1 MSIAS
6 FKKTV
11 WEESL
16 LTEFRGVSVANVIT
30 TAPTRVEG
38 EKAIF
43 NKISGG
49 TIKDYTGT
57 VEYDDVATA
66 PIELPFDIKK
76 YFAITLDDVDAV
88 QAVAPVLGQVAQ
100 EKALDLKEVQDGL
113 VFAKAVAT
121 AKSTNVIGS
130 KSTPIKIYSSPSDPD
145 DSAYDRT
152 VDLSVKL
159 SKNKVPMAGRYLI
172 ASAEYVQQ
180 MAKDTRFADNF
191 SVLPNG
197 VLQGA
202 TVAGFTIIQSEDVPA
217 GTAIAL
223 HKSAIGYAT
232 QLDKV
237 EALRREGSFSDAV
250 RGLQVS
256 GLTTLRDNAIAVLY
270 YTLDTTTQ
278 A

>member
-1 MSIAS
+1 MSINS

-11 WEESL
+11 WEEAL
-16 LTEFRGVSVANVIT
+16 LTEFRGVSVANAIT

-57 VEYDDVATA
+57 VEYDDVATT
-66 PIELPFDIKK
+66 PIELNFNIKK
-76 YFAITLDDVDAV
+76 YFAITLDDVDSV
-88 QAVAPVLGQVAQ
+88 QAAAPVLGQVAN

-113 VFAKAVAT
+113 VFAKAVES

-130 KSTPIKIYSSPSDPD
+130 KSKKASITTPSQ
-145 DSAYDRT
+145 AYDYV
-152 VDLSVKL
+152 VDLSTAL
-159 SKNKVPMAGRYLI
+159 SKNKIPMANRYVV
-172 ASAEYVQQ
+172 ASAEFINL

-191 SVLPNG
+191 NVLPNG

-202 TVAGFTIIQSEDVPA
+202 MIAGFTIIQSEDVPA
-217 GTAIAL
+217 NTVVAL

-250 RGLQVS
+250 RGLQVT
-256 GLTTLRDNAIAVLY
+256 GLATLRDNAIAILNY
-270 YTLDTTTQ
+270 EIGSASAQ

>member
-1 MSIAS
+1 MSINS

-11 WEESL
+11 WEEAL
-16 LTEFRGVSVANVIT
+16 LTEFRGVSVANIIT
-30 TAPTRVEG
+30 TAPTRIEG

-57 VEYDDVATA
+57 VEYDDVTTA
-66 PIELPFDIKK
+66 PIELNFDTKK

-113 VFAKAVAT
+113 VFAEAV
-121 AKSTNVIGS
+121 KSASKDNIIGRS
-130 KSTPIKIYSSPSDPD
+130 KDIKCLTSANL
-145 DSAYDRT
+145 AYDFL
-152 VDLSVKL
+152 VDLGTKL
-159 SKNKVPMAGRYLI
+159 SKKKVPMAGRFAC
-172 ASAEYVQQ
+172 ASAEFINY

-197 VLQGA
+197 VVQGA
-202 TVAGFTIIQSEDVPA
+202 TVAGFTLIQTEDVPA
-217 GTAIAL
+217 NTVIAL
-223 HKSAIGYAT
+223 HKSALGYAT

-256 GLTTLRDNAIAVLY
+256 GLTTLRDNAIAILN
-270 YTLDTTTQ
+270 YTLPSTTVTE
-278 A
+278 

>member
-1 MSIAS
+1 MSINS

-11 WEESL
+11 WEEAL
-16 LTEFRGVSVANVIT
+16 LTEFRGVSVANAIT

-66 PIELPFDIKK
+66 PIELNFDIKK
-76 YFAITLDDVDAV
+76 YFAITLDDVDSV
-88 QAVAPVLGQVAQ
+88 QAVAPVLGQVAN

-113 VFAKAVAT
+113 VFAKAVES

-130 KSTPIKIYSSPSDPD
+130 KSKKASITTPSQ
-145 DSAYDRT
+145 AYDYV
-152 VDLSVKL
+152 VDLSTAL
-159 SKNKVPMAGRYLI
+159 SKNKIPMANRYVV
-172 ASAEYVQQ
+172 ASAEFINL

-191 SVLPNG
+191 NVLPNG

-202 TVAGFTIIQSEDVPA
+202 MIAGFTIIQSEDVPA
-217 GTAIAL
+217 NTVVAL

-250 RGLQVS
+250 RGLQVT
-256 GLTTLRDNAIAVLY
+256 GLATLRDNAIAILNY
-270 YTLDTTTQ
+270 EIGSASAQ